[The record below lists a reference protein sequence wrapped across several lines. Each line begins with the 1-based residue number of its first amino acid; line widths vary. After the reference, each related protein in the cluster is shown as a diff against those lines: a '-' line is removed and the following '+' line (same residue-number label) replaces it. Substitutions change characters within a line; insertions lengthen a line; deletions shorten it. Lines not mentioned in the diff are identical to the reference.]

1 MTGSSIKSHS
11 LPQPLLPH
19 GAYDEF
25 ILMPGKISARS
36 KLRLWSRV
44 ELEDNMAMQ
53 NLEPDNFA
61 DLESTESQ
69 TRTRNSFVLV
79 ISIWLIRTS
88 YLMEVY

>member
-1 MTGSSIKSHS
+1 
-11 LPQPLLPH
+11 
-19 GAYDEF
+19 
-25 ILMPGKISARS
+25 
-36 KLRLWSRV
+36 
-44 ELEDNMAMQ
+44 MQ